1 MDLTYL
7 RVLNVGGVLV
17 VGLLT
22 TVGAIVM
29 SLLVSGLVQAGFAA
43 AGWLARIRVRRTQ
56 VEGPTAGVSTNQA
69 VDTSFGLDARAA
81 HELLARQ
88 AWWRL
93 RC

>member
-7 RVLNVGGVLV
+7 RVLSVGGMLV

-29 SLLVSGLVQAGFAA
+29 SLLVTGLVQAGFAA

-56 VEGPTAGVSTNQA
+56 VEGRPAGVTATQA
-69 VDTSFGLDARAA
+69 VDARFGLDARAA
-81 HELLARQ
+81 HEILARQ

>member
-7 RVLNVGGVLV
+7 RVLSVGGILV

-22 TVGAIVM
+22 IVGAIVV
-29 SLLVSGLVQAGFAA
+29 SLLVTGLVHAGFAV

-56 VEGPTAGVSTNQA
+56 VEGRTAAVSTTKA
-69 VDTSFGLDARAA
+69 VDASFGLDTRAA
-81 HELLARQ
+81 RELLARQ

>member
-7 RVLNVGGVLV
+7 RILSVGGILV

-22 TVGAIVM
+22 IVGSIVI
-29 SLLVSGLVQAGFAA
+29 SLLVARVAQAGLAVG
-43 AGWLARIRVRRTQ
+43 GWLGGVRIRRTEATGQ
-56 VEGPTAGVSTNQA
+56 AAVTSKTQAGGAN
-69 VDTSFGLDARAA
+69 FGLDARAA